1 MTSLVCGILKRN
13 EMNELP
19 VSRGKNVREEIVWEI
34 EIDMYALVYLQ
45 WITNKDLL

>member
-1 MTSLVCGILKRN
+1 
-13 EMNELP
+13 MNFQFPAL
-19 VSRGKNVREEIVWEI
+19 KNVREEIVWEI